1 MMAAVSK
8 PARSNFCAAPT
19 LSEWLENAATS
30 SGGRP
35 AAETASLTMSFTF
48 VGSSDRLIALPR

>member
-19 LSEWLENAATS
+19 LSEWLENAAKS
-30 SGGRP
+30 SGCRP

-48 VGSSDRLIALPR
+48 VGLLIALPR